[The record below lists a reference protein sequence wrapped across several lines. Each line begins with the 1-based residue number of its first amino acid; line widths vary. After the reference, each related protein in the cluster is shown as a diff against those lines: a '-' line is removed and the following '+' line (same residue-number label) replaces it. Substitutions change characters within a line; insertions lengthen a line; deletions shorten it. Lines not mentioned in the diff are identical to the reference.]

1 MGYKTER
8 GEGWSADRETKP
20 LIPPEW
26 KGERGEKKVSGVEKN
41 LGGGGSHGGSVGIQL
56 SRRSL
61 NPQSGRAAP
70 GGQNLW
76 SDTQGRR
83 SAGWR
88 WAGVGER

>member
-1 MGYKTER
+1 M
-8 GEGWSADRETKP
+8 
-20 LIPPEW
+20 
-26 KGERGEKKVSGVEKN
+26 
-41 LGGGGSHGGSVGIQL
+41 GIQL

-76 SDTQGRR
+76 SDTQGRP

-88 WAGVGER
+88 WAGVGERWKLPSHPGDRGCRRQAQAGRKHWEQHTMSDVTAAPPRGKNSRVE